1 MAHSQEGN
9 NPIRNDRRE
18 QILHAALQVFSRKG
32 IIETKMSMVAEKA
45 RISKGLLYNYFTSKE
60 ELFTTLVEW
69 ALSESHR
76 TMTYAYKLPGKPIEK
91 IRVLTEMILAEGDG
105 TYFMLIHQ
113 ARISDETPEKVKE
126 LLKQNSID
134 TYVDEL
140 LPIFLEGQ
148 QAGEIIDIEPRE
160 LIAGYLSVLSG
171 LMLLGIPEDDHFQQ
185 PNVDLILRMIASNQ

>member
-1 MAHSQEGN
+1 MASQEGS

-18 QILHAALQVFSRKG
+18 QILRAALQVFSRKG

-45 RISKGLLYNYFTSKE
+45 RISKGLLYNYFTSKD

-91 IRVLTEMILAEGDG
+91 IRILTEMILDEGDG

-113 ARISDETPEKVKE
+113 ARTSDETPEKVKE
-126 LLKQNSID
+126 LLKQYSMN

-148 QAGEIIDIEPRE
+148 QAGEIIDIEPRK
-160 LIAGYLSVLSG
+160 LIAGYLSVISG
-171 LMLLGIPEDDHFQQ
+171 LMLLGIPEDGHSQQ
-185 PNVDLILRMIASNQ
+185 PDADLILRMIASNQ

>member
-1 MAHSQEGN
+1 MASQEGS

-18 QILHAALQVFSRKG
+18 QILRAALQVFSRKG

-45 RISKGLLYNYFTSKE
+45 RISKGLLYNYFTSKD

-76 TMTYAYKLPGKPIEK
+76 TMTYAYMLPGRPIEK

-113 ARISDETPEKVKE
+113 ARTSDETPEKVKE
-126 LLKQNSID
+126 LLKQYSMD

-140 LPIFLEGQ
+140 LPIFLKGQ
-148 QAGEIIDIEPRE
+148 QAGEIIDIEPRK
-160 LIAGYLSVLSG
+160 LIAGYLSVISG
-171 LMLLGIPEDDHFQQ
+171 LMLLGIPEDGHFQQ
-185 PNVDLILRMIASNQ
+185 PDADLILRMIASNQ